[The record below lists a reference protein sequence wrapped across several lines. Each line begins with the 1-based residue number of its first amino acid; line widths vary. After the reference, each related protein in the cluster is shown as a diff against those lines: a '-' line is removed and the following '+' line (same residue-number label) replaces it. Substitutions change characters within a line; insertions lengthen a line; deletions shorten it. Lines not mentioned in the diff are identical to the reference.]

1 MKKNLFTSLIA
12 FIMCLASCSFVSKDF
27 DTSDKDSLVIQLIT
41 YVLDQ
46 AHYLDKEIDDDF
58 SEKVFNTFLENL
70 DPYKRYFYASDIE
83 EFSEYKYSIDDAFKI
98 PNLDFFDLV
107 YERYKKRMS
116 ESEKIFNNIL
126 SNPFDFSKDEV
137 CECDFEVL
145 DYVQTN
151 EELYDRWRKLL
162 KIYVI
167 ENYHNEI
174 EDDLRKLEKDS
185 LFQIRN
191 IDLIEKETRESLSE
205 TMIQNYKFVSE
216 EMQRSDWFSVYI
228 NSFVSQYDPNTS
240 YLDPESKDRFDVDMS
255 GNYAGIGARLQKK
268 IDKVEITE
276 VISGGPAW
284 RDNTLE
290 KGDAILKVRQDDEEE
305 PVSILTMRL
314 SEAVKL
320 IKGEKGTKVHLTVK
334 KVDGSISEVTVKR
347 DIVQLEETYIKSSI
361 VKKDNNNYGI
371 INIPKFYIDFDNQ
384 SNRDAAKDLKT
395 EIERLKEQGI
405 KGLVIDLRN
414 NGGGALKTVVDMAGM
429 FIKNGPVVQVKYF
442 DKEKQ
447 ILSDRDRSILW
458 TGPLVILVNEGSAS
472 ASEILAAAMQDYKRA
487 IIIGGNQTWGKGTVQ
502 NVFPLNRM
510 VRGNTNGDLGALR
523 YTTQK
528 YYRINGGSV
537 QLEGVKSDINVP
549 YRYKYLDFGEKDSEN
564 PLEWDEIDDVDY
576 TTWQS
581 NFDFDQA
588 IQKSKDRMSNNEYL
602 KLVDENARWIKTVR
616 DDKLI
621 NLNYDNFKKELEENL
636 SETKKFDALNDF
648 SMDFN
653 FKSLPYEVDLI
664 EKDSVLGI
672 KRKRWHKSLN
682 KDVYIDEALNVLSD
696 LRFSY
701 LEN

>member
-1 MKKNLFTSLIA
+1 MSKNLFTPLIA

-27 DTSDKDSLVIQLIT
+27 DTSDKDRLIIQLIT

-46 AHYLDKEIDDDF
+46 AHYLDKDINDDF
-58 SEKVFNTFLENL
+58 SEKVFDTFLENL
-70 DPYKRYFYASDIE
+70 DPYKRYFYASDIN
-83 EFSEYKYSIDDAFKI
+83 EFSKYKYSIDDAFKN

-107 YERYKKRMS
+107 YERYSSRML
-116 ESEKIFNNIL
+116 ESEKIFNDIL
-126 SNPFDFSKDEV
+126 SKPFDFSKDEI

-145 DYVQTN
+145 DYVQTKDQ
-151 EELYDRWRKLL
+151 LYDRWRKLL

-174 EDDLRKLEKDS
+174 EDDLRKQEEDPS
-185 LFQIRN
+185 LKLRKL
-191 IDLIEKETRESLSE
+191 DLIEKETRDALNE
-205 TMIQNYKFVSE
+205 TMNQNFRFISE

-284 RDNTLE
+284 RDNILE

-305 PVSILTMRL
+305 PVSILNMRL

-320 IKGEKGTKVHLTVK
+320 IKGKKGTKVHLTIK
-334 KVDGSISEVTVKR
+334 KVDGSISEVSVKR
-347 DIVQLEETYIKSSI
+347 DIVLLEETYIKSSI
-361 VKKDNNNYGI
+361 VEKGNNNFGI

-384 SNRDAAKDLKT
+384 SNRDAAKDLRT
-395 EIERLKEQGI
+395 EIERLKEQGVQ
-405 KGLVIDLRN
+405 GLVIDLRN

-447 ILSDRDRSILW
+447 VLSDRDRSILW

-549 YRYKYLDFGEKDSEN
+549 YRFKYLDFGEKDSEN
-564 PLEWDEIDDVDY
+564 PLQWDEIDQVEY
-576 TTWQS
+576 TTWDS
-581 NFDFDQA
+581 NFNFNEA
-588 IQKSKDRMSNNEYL
+588 IRKSKKRMADNKYL
-602 KLVDENARWIKTVR
+602 KLVDENAKWIKSVR

-621 NLNYDNFKKELEENL
+621 NLNYDKFKLELDEN
-636 SETKKFDALNDF
+636 SSKTEKFKALNDF
-648 SMDFN
+648 SMDYN
-653 FKSLPYEVDLI
+653 FKSLPYELDLI
-664 EKDSVLGI
+664 KNDSVLGL
-672 KRKRWHKSLN
+672 KRSRWHKSLN
-682 KDVYIDEALNVLSD
+682 KDFYIDEALNVLSD